1 GKLRRE
7 LAPRGKRHSEAQ
19 AELPIGRVDGL
30 MRAVNQ
36 GVSWGVQRRR
46 RGIADVGK
54 RLREARRGKRGGNRG
69 GDDEPNPTLAHK
81 APPSHTNFGAL
92 VDGIV
97 LPRNALCQEVR
108 AGPRAA
114 EVDIIDWRGAPLGCA
129 ERPAYARPLPYRVL
143 KVGAG
148 PSAVPGWPAL
158 RVNILLHRAAEIQS
172 RFVYISIG
180 LGSPGSR
187 HRSGRADRTA
197 GSSSGSRTRNAS
209 FSCAIEPSHTVPSG
223 R

>member
-54 RLREARRGKRGGNRG
+54 RLRDAGGGKRGGGRG
-69 GDDEPNPTLAHK
+69 SQDEPNPTLTHK

-92 VDGIV
+92 VDGTV
-97 LPRNALCQEVR
+97 SQRNALCQETVASGR
-108 AGPRAA
+108 LRRCLSPRVCAGP
-114 EVDIIDWRGAPLGCA
+114 GGY
-129 ERPAYARPLPYRVL
+129 PATSV
-143 KVGAG
+143 
-148 PSAVPGWPAL
+148 
-158 RVNILLHRAAEIQS
+158 
-172 RFVYISIG
+172 
-180 LGSPGSR
+180 
-187 HRSGRADRTA
+187 TA
-197 GSSSGSRTRNAS
+197 
-209 FSCAIEPSHTVPSG
+209 
-223 R
+223 